1 MLGAA
6 GIAQIPL
13 QPGQAV
19 FDQGDAGQALL
30 RGHGGLGRVG
40 RIQQQHQGRCQL
52 FGGAPLGLALEGVPL
67 AIGDGQQLMQLGGA
81 GSAVLGPTGWLRRLG
96 PLRNHWTGG
105 GGWPHPG
112 AMAKA
117 RRSPTQR
124 PLAQPIRWLHQL
136 AGLMAEVSRAERLGA
151 GDSSLTSRRLRQ
163 RMLLAQRLFDPL
175 PKPLRANRWPEEVVW
190 TALRW
195 GGPALVL
202 ALWLHR

>member
-6 GIAQIPL
+6 GIAQVPL

-19 FDQGDAGQALL
+19 LDQGDAGKALL
-30 RGHGGLGRVG
+30 RGYRGLGRVG

-52 FGGAPLGLALEGVPL
+52 FGGAALGLALEGMPL
-67 AIGDGQQLMQLGGA
+67 AIADGEQLMQLGGG
-81 GSAVLGPTGWLRRLG
+81 GSAALGPAGWLRRLG
-96 PLRNHWTGG
+96 PGRNHWTGG

-117 RRSPTQR
+117 RRSPIQR
-124 PLAQPIRWLHQL
+124 TPVQPIRWLHQL
-136 AGLMAEVSRAERLGA
+136 AGLLAEVSRAERLGEA
-151 GDSSLTSRRLRQ
+151 DSSLTSRRLRQ

-175 PKPLRANRWPEEVVW
+175 PRPLRTNPWPEEVVW

>member
-6 GIAQIPL
+6 GIAKLPF
-13 QPGQAV
+13 QPSQAV
-19 FDQGDAGQALL
+19 LGQVNAGAALFCC
-30 RGHGGLGRVG
+30 HWGLGRVG
-40 RIQQQHQGRCQL
+40 RIQQQYQGCCQL
-52 FGGAPLGLALEGVPL
+52 FGGAPLGLTFESMPL
-67 AIGDGQQLMQLGGA
+67 AIADGEQLMQLGGA
-81 GSAVLGPTGWLRRLG
+81 GSAALGPAGWLRRLG

-117 RRSPTQR
+117 RRSPAQR
-124 PLAQPIRWLHQL
+124 TPAQPIRWLHQL
-136 AGLMAEVSRAERLGA
+136 AALLAEVSRAERLGE
-151 GDSSLTSRRLRQ
+151 GDSSLASRRLRQ

-175 PKPLRANRWPEEVVW
+175 PRPLRANRWPEEVVW